1 MDSYKKVMIMVM
13 LLAIGNAKFSTSI
26 TICNLTREERETCE
40 PYVSGENSVDA
51 TRKTFKACCSVMAKA
66 DLECFCRYKNS
77 ILLSYYGID
86 PKLALELPVKCKLR
100 KSFKC

>member
-1 MDSYKKVMIMVM
+1 MVM
-13 LLAIGNAKFSTSI
+13 LLAIGNAEFSTGI
-26 TICNLTREERETCE
+26 TICNLTRDERETCG
-40 PYVSGENSVDA
+40 PYVSGETSVQG

-77 ILLSYYGID
+77 ILLPYYDIN